1 MALPSDTQPVAFIVA
16 AIGVGLL
23 PVGSRLRV
31 SYLLLPLVVMALL
44 ATVSLILRGAFD
56 DIGYIWLIRSYYGYA
71 SAPVIV
77 TFFLYYLRV
86 LRQEEIAH
94 AIDVALVV
102 VFVGYLL
109 NALGLTWM
117 IQGVVNRSLFPD
129 GVGLRGMPGFFP
141 EMSFR

>member
-1 MALPSDTQPVAFIVA
+1 MPAYAKWLAQAGIVFALIPYIGIGALPSDTQPVAFIVA

-23 PVGSRLRV
+23 LVGSRLRV

-56 DIGYIWLIRSYYGYA
+56 DIGYIWLTRSYYGYV

-86 LRQEEIAH
+86 LRQE
-94 AIDVALVV
+94 
-102 VFVGYLL
+102 
-109 NALGLTWM
+109 
-117 IQGVVNRSLFPD
+117 
-129 GVGLRGMPGFFP
+129 
-141 EMSFR
+141 